1 MKLQERHL
9 KILIPKSKTD
19 QHREEHVVHISRIK
33 SECCPV
39 KYIEAYLQKVKLD
52 ISNVQEIISLCRI
65 FKTMGFRIPELRKLK
80 ATYIPEITTMPE
92 NFGLH
97 SGALGGASAAAN
109 NGILDRLISKL
120 GRWSSGNAGNG
131 YIKDSKVRRLTVS
144 NMLGL

>member
-1 MKLQERHL
+1 MRFLLTCLLGFAGFLCIDKILDVKLKNMKLQERHL

-109 NGILDRLISKL
+109 DGILDRLISK
-120 GRWSSGNAGNG
+120 
-131 YIKDSKVRRLTVS
+131 
-144 NMLGL
+144 